1 MNIEETHKMEPAP
14 PLLPHCVTH
23 IRRID
28 NIEARLEVVERRIN
42 GIEDLRT
49 MVQLLVDRMKLVL
62 WMTGVATTGILLGV
76 IGMVFNIIGKL
87 Q

>member
-1 MNIEETHKMEPAP
+1 MNLEETQKIELEP
-14 PLLPHCVTH
+14 PLHPHCVLHT
-23 IRRID
+23 RRID

-49 MVQLLVDRMKLVL
+49 LVQLLGDRMKLVL
-62 WMTGVATTGILLGV
+62 WMTGVATTGILLGTV
-76 IGMVFNIIGKL
+76 EMVFNIIGKL

>member
-1 MNIEETHKMEPAP
+1 MNLEETQKIETNQ

-76 IGMVFNIIGKL
+76 IGMVFNIISKL